1 MLNWQAVKNITHGE
15 LGRFLALMIVAW
27 SPFSGGPRLPSL
39 LLALMG
45 VWMIVTQGRRLF
57 QSSAIRRW
65 CVIFGLLWL
74 PAVLSIPGSF
84 VWQRSAGIALVLL
97 VYFFAGL
104 ALIQVLRSDQHRA
117 WLIKWLA
124 IVLTIWV
131 VDGLIQYVLGK
142 DLLLIP
148 LSEDGR
154 VVGMF
159 AGDLHLSLFLAILL
173 PLLLWRTID
182 ITVVGTM
189 VLCVAAIVL
198 VLLGGSRGT
207 LVMVVLAALIAGWR
221 LFGRYRLPVFAA
233 ATIIA
238 AGLLIL
244 APTPVLKERI
254 ERSSLHEGISFD
266 SINHVLSHRLYIWD
280 TAVNMVR
287 DRPLT
292 GVGIGAFAA
301 VYDAYSRHPADP
313 FRHGSPNDQH
323 TGVYHAHQMY
333 VSIAAETGLVGLA
346 AIIAAYILC
355 VTWYFMAPPTRRNLA
370 WPFALSLFVASFPI
384 NSQPVLFTHWYFPV
398 LLLLLC
404 AMLATLGDESMVA
417 ESRGRV
423 AAKVAA

>member
-45 VWMIVTQGRRLF
+45 VWLTATQGRRLF
-57 QSSAIRRW
+57 QSIAIRRW

-74 PAVLSIPGSF
+74 PALLSIPASF
-84 VWQRSAGIALVLL
+84 VWQRSAGIALVLV

-104 ALIQVLRSDQHRA
+104 ALVQVLRSDQNRA

-124 IVLTIWV
+124 IVLAVWV
-131 VDGLIQYVLGK
+131 VDGLIQYALGK

-148 LSEDGR
+148 ISGDGR
-154 VVGMF
+154 VVGVF
-159 AGDLHLSLFLAILL
+159 ADDLHLSLFLAILL
-173 PLLLWRTID
+173 PLLLWRTIR
-182 ITVVGTM
+182 ITVVGTLM
-189 VLCVAAIVL
+189 LCVAAIVL
-198 VLLGGSRGT
+198 VLLGGSRGA
-207 LVMVVLAALIAGWR
+207 LVMVVLAALITGWR

-233 ATIIA
+233 AAIIA

-254 ERSSLHEGISFD
+254 ERSSVPKEMNFD
-266 SINHVLSHRLYIWD
+266 TINHLLSDRLYIWD
-280 TAVNMVR
+280 TAVNMVI

-292 GVGIGAFAA
+292 GVGIGAFADA
-301 VYDAYSRHPADP
+301 YDAYSRYPLDM

-333 VSIAAETGLVGLA
+333 VSIAAETGLIGLA

-355 VTWYFMAPPTRRNLA
+355 VTWYFLATPMRRNLA

-384 NSQPVLFTHWYFPV
+384 NSQPVIFTHWYFPV
-398 LLLLLC
+398 LLLLMC
-404 AMLATLGDESMVA
+404 AMLAALVDESMA
-417 ESRGRV
+417 DENRDRL

>member
-27 SPFSGGPRLPSL
+27 SPFTGGPRLPSL

-45 VWMIVTQGRRLF
+45 VWLLVTQGRRLLL
-57 QSSAIRRW
+57 STAIRRW

-74 PAVLSIPGSF
+74 PALLSIPGSF

-97 VYFFAGL
+97 IYFLAGL
-104 ALIQVLRSDQHRA
+104 ALIQVLRSDQNRA

-124 IVLTIWV
+124 IVLSVWV
-131 VDGLIQYVLGK
+131 VDGLIQYALGK

-159 AGDLHLSLFLAILL
+159 ASDLHLSLFLAILL
-173 PLLLWRTID
+173 PLLLWRTIH
-182 ITVVGTM
+182 ITLAGTLM
-189 VLCVAAIVL
+189 LCVAAIVL

-207 LVMVVLAALIAGWR
+207 LVMVALAALIAGWR
-221 LFGRYRLPVFAA
+221 LFRRYRLPVFAA
-233 ATIIA
+233 VAIIT

-254 ERSSLHEGISFD
+254 ERSSLPKEISFD
-266 SINHVLSHRLYIWD
+266 SINHILSYRLYIWD
-280 TAVNMVR
+280 TAVNMLV

-301 VYDAYSRHPADP
+301 AYDTYSRRPLDV
-313 FRHGSPNDQH
+313 FRHGSPNDQQ

-333 VSIAAETGLVGLA
+333 VSIAAETGLIGLA
-346 AIIAAYILC
+346 AIIALYILC
-355 VTWYFMAPPTRRNLA
+355 VKWYFLAPPTRRDLA
-370 WPFALSLFVASFPI
+370 WPFACGLFVASFPI

-398 LLLLLC
+398 LVLLVC
-404 AMLATLGDESMVA
+404 AMLAALMGDDRAA
-417 ESRGRV
+417 ENRDRL
-423 AAKVAA
+423 AAKIAA